1 VFQIRLWRYIFRPN
15 LNGRSTMS
23 AYVVRDGETGEA
35 VISGTRISVVTILRE
50 LAASSGAA
58 AVLDAHPGLTPD
70 GLAAAIS
77 FAAAAVERDVPYE
90 TGGAAGRAM
99 MVRERSIFGE
109 YSAGNAAVVLG
120 SEEYDDLVDQV
131 GFLRELCT
139 AHVEVA
145 AGETVSQDEALAFL
159 RSHFGG

>member
-1 VFQIRLWRYIFRPN
+1 
-15 LNGRSTMS
+15 MS

-35 VISGTRISVVTILRE
+35 VISGTGISVVAILRE

-58 AVLDAHPGLTPD
+58 AVLDAHPGLTRD

-90 TGGAAGRAM
+90 MGATARAMSVRERPVFGEYAAGGAAVM
-99 MVRERSIFGE
+99 
-109 YSAGNAAVVLG
+109 LG
-120 SEEYDDLVDQV
+120 SEEYDDLVDKM
-131 GFLRELCT
+131 GFLRELCA

>member
-1 VFQIRLWRYIFRPN
+1 
-15 LNGRSTMS
+15 MS
-23 AYVVRDGETGEA
+23 AYVVRDGQTGAA
-35 VISGTRISVVTILRE
+35 VISGTGITVASILRE

-58 AVLDAHPGLTPD
+58 AVLDAHPELSAD

-77 FAAAAVERDVPYE
+77 FAAAAVEREVPYE
-90 TGGAAGRAM
+90 TGDVRAAPMR
-99 MVRERSIFGE
+99 VRERAVGGD
-109 YSAGNAAVVLG
+109 YGAGNAAVFLG
-120 SEEYDDLVDQV
+120 SDEYDDLLDEM